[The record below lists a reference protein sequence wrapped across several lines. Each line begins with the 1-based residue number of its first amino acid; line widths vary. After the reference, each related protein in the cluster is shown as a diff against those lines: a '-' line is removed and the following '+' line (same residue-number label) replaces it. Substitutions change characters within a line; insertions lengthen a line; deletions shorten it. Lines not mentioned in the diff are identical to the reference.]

1 MKNGRASSFLGV
13 AFVIRQAFFTLDAL
27 DKLIKR
33 SFRTTKPD
41 LIKALI
47 RRILAQRGITGK

>member
-1 MKNGRASSFLGV
+1 MKSGRASSFFGV

-27 DKLIKR
+27 DKLINR
-33 SFRTTKPD
+33 NFRTTKPD

-47 RRILAQRGITGK
+47 RHILARRRMTDK